1 MAQPLVSMLDDDR
14 LSSKDERSS
23 SLEVPPATA
32 NSRDRWG
39 AAAAPLALD
48 SPEGLAGLRGAVA
61 DLLAVADRHAGPLE
75 RALVHTAVIR
85 ELHALVTDVAAER
98 DSALRQ
104 LLLDAPAT
112 TSRRLAPLLGVSR
125 QRVDQ
130 LRAHVSRGG
139 RSRRPSGGKEPE
151 PAAVQEPETLGRS

>member
-1 MAQPLVSMLDDDR
+1 MAQPLVSVLDDDG
-14 LSSKDERSS
+14 LSSEGGRSS
-23 SLEVPPATA
+23 PEVPPAVK
-32 NSRDRWG
+32 SRDRWG
-39 AAAAPLALD
+39 AASAPLALD
-48 SPEGLAGLRGAVA
+48 STEGLAGLRGAVA
-61 DLLAVADRHAGPLE
+61 DLLAVAERQAEPLE

-139 RSRRPSGGKEPE
+139 RSRRPSGGGEPE
-151 PAAVQEPETLGRS
+151 PASVMEPESVGRS